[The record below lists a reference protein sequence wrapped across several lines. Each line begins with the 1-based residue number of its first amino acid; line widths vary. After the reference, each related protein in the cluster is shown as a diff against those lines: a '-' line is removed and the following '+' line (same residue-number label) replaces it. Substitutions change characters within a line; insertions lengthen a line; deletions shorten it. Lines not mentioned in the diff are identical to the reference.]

1 VPAELSARPHPA
13 PRSRCGTPRSDS
25 HAPRPPPSDPATPAL
40 VLVADTQAVSIHT
53 YEAVA
58 RTTEARAHMAATQTI
73 AMDETEASPLIP
85 ARSCIPQIGERV
97 TDADGSSH
105 QSRRAVARAALG
117 EDAGTRPAGRPARCP
132 DRGLARFPP
141 GGAGMP
147 GHRRVS
153 GTPTQRAGHTQAP
166 RQQNIE
172 PTITTLPQNAR
183 TSRAAA
189 SARPPATPF
198 PPRPY
203 AYPSSARPPASFAPT
218 ACLLASRLR
227 CPPAPAAAP
236 PSAVPAPAGLTSQV
250 YLAGRGRGASATT
263 CHASV
268 TGRDAPPPAASVP
281 DVAGYQSSSV

>member
-1 VPAELSARPHPA
+1 VAPTRRVRRRSFGGERLRSENQAGFALTFEAGVP
-13 PRSRCGTPRSDS
+13 
-25 HAPRPPPSDPATPAL
+25 
-40 VLVADTQAVSIHT
+40 V
-53 YEAVA
+53 
-58 RTTEARAHMAATQTI
+58 EARETLGT
-73 AMDETEASPLIP
+73 DETEASPLIP

-166 RQQNIE
+166 RQQNME

-227 CPPAPAAAP
+227 WPPAPAAAP